1 MIFGKKKAIPLHD
14 VEIRFQRAGMLS
26 SPADLRKKV
35 KILAIDDQNF
45 PPEKNLS
52 NSGFD
57 VEVFSDIQRISDAGP
72 FPIVLCDVNGVGTSL
87 SEDTQGAYVIDEIK
101 KTYPDKIVVAYTAG
115 SAASKIVSAAKQR
128 SDYYIRKDA
137 SIEDWR
143 DLLDDRIRDLCN
155 PIFVWKRERI
165 RLLNAGIE
173 LEELLEIEQAILS
186 NLGKGKSAIK
196 RAVESSSENEIS
208 KTAWGKEV
216 GLFIASKGF
225 DLAFDYIFQ

>member
-52 NSGFD
+52 NSGFN
-57 VEVFSDIQRISDAGP
+57 VEVFSDIQRISDADP

-101 KTYPDKIVVAYTAG
+101 KLTLTKSLLLTQPDQQHPKS
-115 SAASKIVSAAKQR
+115 SAQR
-128 SDYYIRKDA
+128 SKD
-137 SIEDWR
+137 
-143 DLLDDRIRDLCN
+143 
-155 PIFVWKRERI
+155 P
-165 RLLNAGIE
+165 
-173 LEELLEIEQAILS
+173 
-186 NLGKGKSAIK
+186 
-196 RAVESSSENEIS
+196 
-208 KTAWGKEV
+208 TTT
-216 GLFIASKGF
+216 
-225 DLAFDYIFQ
+225 